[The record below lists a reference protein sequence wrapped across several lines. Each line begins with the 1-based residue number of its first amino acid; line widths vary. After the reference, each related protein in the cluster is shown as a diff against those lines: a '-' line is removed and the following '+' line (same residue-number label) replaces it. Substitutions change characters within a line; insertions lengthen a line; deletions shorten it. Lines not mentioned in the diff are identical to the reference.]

1 MAKQRSQPKVGDRIA
16 WRYPQFDAETD
27 TPSEEPDW
35 FYGTVTEA
43 TSTSVGVV
51 FDDGDRCEG
60 KKKLKLK
67 KSSQYGDMW
76 KLIKEKKKESSKR
89 RTANKTTAKQK
100 KERAG
105 KGRAAEALRNPPAWA
120 LWFGGL

>member
-51 FDDGDRCEG
+51 FDDGDRCECTG
-60 KKKLKLK
+60 NTYNA
-67 KSSQYGDMW
+67 SATGV
-76 KLIKEKKKESSKR
+76 
-89 RTANKTTAKQK
+89 RTAPIRLNINITNYLFPVPSQQLGIVSGMVCVF
-100 KERAG
+100 ERV
-105 KGRAAEALRNPPAWA
+105 RSCYLS
-120 LWFGGL
+120 FV